1 MRFFAIAFAASALVL
16 GACGGGESNEAGAG
30 DSAAAAAPATG
41 MDSAGATTGA
51 APAGGGAATAAAVTG
66 TTHEVRMIGD
76 EKGYRFEPANLT
88 VKQGDGVKFIMVSGG
103 PHNVAFDEASLP
115 AGAKDQLNAN
125 IPNPAAPLSSQ
136 MYMNPN
142 EEVTIS
148 FANVAAGTYNYV
160 CTPHQAMGMKGAITV
175 Q

>member
-1 MRFFAIAFAASALVL
+1 MRFFAVAFAASALVL
-16 GACGGGESNEAGAG
+16 GACGGGEKGEGAATMDSSATATPSADAGA
-30 DSAAAAAPATG
+30 
-41 MDSAGATTGA
+41 AGAT
-51 APAGGGAATAAAVTG
+51 AGGGAASAAAVTG

-76 EKGYRFEPANLT
+76 EKGYRFEPANLN
-88 VKQGDGVKFIMVSGG
+88 VKAGDGVKFIMVSGG
-103 PHNVAFDEASLP
+103 PHNVAFDEASMP

-142 EEVTIS
+142 EEFVIS
-148 FANVAAGTYNYV
+148 FANVAPGTYNYV